1 MTSLEEEHRI
11 VPFECRR
18 CWHVWEEEYLVRRI
32 DDRHGNEREIWLR
45 AGLPVLPPSPGAVMC
60 PRCGCQQATT
70 FPDGYLSRHPE
81 LIPPAEPPVPD
92 ATPLLSPVP
101 SPHYLDAAERVVSG
115 RGQPRPHH
123 ERLT

>member
-1 MTSLEEEHRI
+1 MEEEHRK

-18 CWHVWEEEYLVRRI
+18 CWHVWEEDYVVRRI
-32 DDRHGNEREIWLR
+32 EDDHGNAGEIWLR
-45 AGLPVLPPSPGAVMC
+45 AGLPVPPPSPGAIC

-81 LIPPAEPPVPD
+81 LIPPVEPGVPD

-101 SPHYLDAAERVVSG
+101 
-115 RGQPRPHH
+115 RP
-123 ERLT
+123 LY